1 MLPLLILGTL
11 ELQAKE
17 RLESIVKE
25 VYSHTTLVSIAFNRL
40 QTPSRP
46 PSFLTSLV
54 SSSRSLQTSL
64 MSRRI
69 SFPLLHYNSYM
80 LPSFSLLLV
89 QQIADILLKYPVDG
103 IVVSNTT
110 TSRPDYIQS
119 PHIHEKGGLSGAP
132 LKSLSTQSIYDM
144 YELTE
149 GKINIVGVGGISSGK
164 DAYEKIKAGASVV
177 EVYSAL
183 VYHGI

>member
-69 SFPLLHYNSYM
+69 SFLLLHYNSYM

-119 PHIHEKGGLSGAP
+119 PHIHEKGGLSGVP

>member
-1 MLPLLILGTL
+1 
-11 ELQAKE
+11 
-17 RLESIVKE
+17 
-25 VYSHTTLVSIAFNRL
+25 
-40 QTPSRP
+40 
-46 PSFLTSLV
+46 
-54 SSSRSLQTSL
+54 
-64 MSRRI
+64 
-69 SFPLLHYNSYM
+69 M

-119 PHIHEKGGLSGAP
+119 PHIHEKGGLSGVP